1 MEIKAKNIGVAIKGK
16 TIFNNVSF
24 EIKSNEM
31 VAITGASGS
40 GKTTLLNCLGLIQT
54 ISSGN
59 ILINDK
65 NVTKWN
71 DKQKTKFWHEHAT
84 FIYQDYGIIEDETV
98 SYNVT
103 FNKRQSR
110 DKDVNEILKNVG
122 LDGRGKEL
130 ASVLSGGEKQRLGV
144 ARSIFKNANV
154 IYADEPTASLDA
166 KNRQLV
172 IDLLKRRVQSGA
184 TVILATHD
192 ERLVKECDK
201 IIDLSKFETILNKG

>member
-1 MEIKAKNIGVAIKGK
+1 MKIKAKNIGVVIKGK

-24 EIKSNEM
+24 QIKSNEM
-31 VAITGASGS
+31 VAITGVSGS

-71 DKQKTKFWHEHAT
+71 DKQKTRFWHEYAT

-103 FNKRQSR
+103 FTKRQVR
-110 DKDVNEILKNVG
+110 GNEVNEILKNVG

-144 ARSIFKNANV
+144 ARSIFKDANI

-166 KNRQLV
+166 RNRQLV
-172 IDLLKRRVQSGA
+172 INLLRRRVQSGA

-192 ERLVKECDK
+192 ERLVNECDK
-201 IIDLSKFETILNKG
+201 ILDLSKFATL